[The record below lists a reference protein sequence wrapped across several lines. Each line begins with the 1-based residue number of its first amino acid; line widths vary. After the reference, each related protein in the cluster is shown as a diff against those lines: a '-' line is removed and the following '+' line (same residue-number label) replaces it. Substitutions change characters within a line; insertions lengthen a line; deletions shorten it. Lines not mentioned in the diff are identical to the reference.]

1 MSCEA
6 KPALDYVLGV
16 SLCLAGALSYFPQYY
31 SLIKSKQAKGIS
43 ELSLFV
49 LNIGSVCLVL
59 NSLILNWYKFD
70 CFSVCGFWLC
80 SANLLP
86 FFQIL
91 VGWIM
96 VLPLYMIFLR
106 FKIKEKKLAFINDPD
121 QRHWL
126 WYFGYATTYW
136 IFIVIVL
143 IVSLVEKYGGGGGTS
158 SDNAAFFGIFART
171 LGIISAVASCLVWI
185 PQIIKLI
192 ISRNQGSLS
201 LVMFIVQTPGN
212 LVIILFQ
219 AVLYQQNWSTWISYV
234 ILCAE
239 QLVIAIMLIVFK
251 CQRLSGSSNDAE
263 LTTPSGADEE
273 FSLVIDEEEAI
284 EIYTTLTDSGS
295 SGNSSDT
302 DYP

>member
-6 KPALDYVLGV
+6 KPAIDYVLGV

-59 NSLILNWYKFD
+59 NSLILNWYKFE
-70 CFSVCGFWLC
+70 CFNVCGFWLC

-91 VGWIM
+91 VGWVM

-106 FKIKEKKLAFINDPD
+106 FKIKAKRLAFINDPD

-136 IFIVIVL
+136 VFIVIVL
-143 IVSLVEKYGGGGGTS
+143 IVSLVEKYGTS
-158 SDNAAFFGIFART
+158 NDSDSTVFFGIFART
-171 LGIISAVASCLVWI
+171 LGVMSAVASCLVWI

-192 ISRNQGSLS
+192 MSRNQGSLS
-201 LVMFIVQTPGN
+201 LVMFIIQTPGN
-212 LVIILFQ
+212 LVIVMFQ

-234 ILCAE
+234 VLCAE
-239 QLVIAIMLIVFK
+239 QLIIVIMLIVFK
-251 CQRLSGSSNDAE
+251 CQQRRAE
-263 LTTPSGADEE
+263 AAEDGGMGEE
-273 FSLVIDEEEAI
+273 FSFMIDGEEAI
-284 EIYTTLTDSGS
+284 EIYTALTDSS
-295 SGNSSDT
+295 SSD
-302 DYP
+302 DF